1 MYMPQPIRD
10 RRVLLKDRFPYAKD
24 TIETMPKLM
33 TDMYAGGKV
42 PTTHIGRPPK
52 FMTVRIMTKGVDQ
65 VPALLQQGE
74 LVIPKK
80 HTPMVE
86 EFLRQKNIY
95 LPNMERAPKTN
106 AKVMDGYHMMPDGT
120 MMRDSDHPK

>member
-1 MYMPQPIRD
+1 MLKQD
-10 RRVLLKDRFPYAKD
+10 RRVLLKDRFPYMGLDAGAESGLRD

-33 TDMYAGGKV
+33 TDMYGGGKV

-52 FMTVRIMTKGVDQ
+52 FMTVKIMTKGVDQ

-74 LVIPKK
+74 LVIPKH

-86 EFLRQKNIY
+86 EFLRQHNIY
-95 LPNMERAPKTN
+95 LPNMETK
-106 AKVMDGYHMMPDGT
+106 K
-120 MMRDSDHPK
+120 

>member
-1 MYMPQPIRD
+1 MKAD

-24 TIETMPKLM
+24 AIETMPKLM

-95 LPNMERAPKTN
+95 LPNMERAPKTK
-106 AKVMDGYHMMPDGT
+106 AKMMCSCG
-120 MMRDSDHPK
+120 MRGGHNCSCNYAK

>member
-1 MYMPQPIRD
+1 MYMPDRRVSQPMPD

-24 TIETMPKLM
+24 TIETIPKLM

-65 VPALLQQGE
+65 VPSLLQQGE

-86 EFLRQKNIY
+86 EFLRQQNIY
-95 LPNMERAPKTN
+95 LPNMEQAPKTGFH
-106 AKVMDGYHMMPDGT
+106 KMPDGT
-120 MMRDSDHPK
+120 MMRDSDHYTK

>member
-1 MYMPQPIRD
+1 MMKAD
-10 RRVLLKDRFPYAKD
+10 RRAIRNAGVESGLHSGLH

-86 EFLRQKNIY
+86 AFLRHNKIY
-95 LPNMERAPKTN
+95 LPNM
-106 AKVMDGYHMMPDGT
+106 
-120 MMRDSDHPK
+120 

>member
-1 MYMPQPIRD
+1 MLKQD
-10 RRVLLKDRFPYAKD
+10 RRVLLKDRFPYMG

-52 FMTVRIMTKGVDQ
+52 FMTVKIMTKGVDQ

-74 LVIPKK
+74 LVIPKH

-86 EFLRQKNIY
+86 EFLRQHNIY
-95 LPNMERAPKTN
+95 LPNMEKAPKRRPLSAT
-106 AKVMDGYHMMPDGT
+106 AYY
-120 MMRDSDHPK
+120 